1 MNTRFFVIA
10 CMVILMPLL
19 LAASDWYEASIMS
32 PTPFMGNNGE
42 VFKLSD
48 GSIWEVKYEYR
59 YMYKYYPWV
68 MVSPSQGKLL
78 IDGKKL
84 NVLMLASGQEV
95 KKSKPSL
102 ETPQVIESKIDGES
116 EGFEGDSIFKLTN
129 GQIWQQTEYYYH
141 YRYRFMPSVLIY
153 KSGDS
158 YKMQIEGIDRS
169 VRVQRLK

>member
-1 MNTRFFVIA
+1 MKTRILVMA
-10 CMVILMPLL
+10 CFIMLL
-19 LAASDWYEASIMS
+19 PRILAASDWYDASIIS

-95 KKSKPSL
+95 QKSKSNL
-102 ETPQVIESKIDGES
+102 KTPQVIESKIDGDS
-116 EGFEGDSIFKLTN
+116 EGFEGDTIFKLTN
-129 GQIWQQTEYYYH
+129 GQIWQQTEYHYH
-141 YRYRFMPSVLIY
+141 YHYKFMPSVIIF
-153 KSGDS
+153 KSGDT